1 VLPSAIMRLF
11 ATTRGKIVALIRRG
25 VGEVEEIARELDI
38 SPNAVRTHLAA
49 LERDG
54 IVGRSGVR
62 RTSNA
67 GKPPTLY
74 QILPDAEPLFSRAYA
89 PVLGA
94 LLDELADQLSPERAE
109 ALMQAV
115 GHRLAETV
123 GQPPAGDLNAR
134 AGAAVALL
142 NSLGGEVRAERTE
155 GAIVIRGM
163 TDCPMAAAVGR
174 QPMLCRALESLLS
187 EFIGVPVRECCD
199 HGERP
204 RCCFQVL
211 TAA

>member
-1 VLPSAIMRLF
+1 MLSSAMMRLF

-54 IVGRSGVR
+54 IVTRSGVR
-62 RTSNA
+62 RTSSV
-67 GKPPTLY
+67 GKPPTVY
-74 QILPDAEPLFSRAYA
+74 QIRPEAAPLFSRAYA

-94 LLDELADQLSPERAE
+94 LLDELTDQLSPQRAE
-109 ALMQAV
+109 ALMQSV
-115 GHRLAETV
+115 GRRLAASG
-123 GQPPAGDLNAR
+123 GQPPPGDLAAR
-134 AGAAVALL
+134 ADAAVALL
-142 NSLGGEVRAERTE
+142 KSLGGEIHVERTKD
-155 GAIVIRGM
+155 AIVLRGM
-163 TDCPMAAAVGR
+163 ADCPMAAVVSR
-174 QPMLCRALESLLS
+174 QPVLCQALESLLT
-187 EFIGVPVRECCD
+187 EFLGAPVRACCD

-204 RCCFQVL
+204 RCCFRVP